1 MILRIK
7 NSIKIKNLMNYVFDL
22 YRLTIDLILV
32 SYSAIK
38 NIVLYRKLYK
48 EDLTIVTATD
58 QIFFESLI
66 QLLENIRYHEK
77 EIPIVVYNLGINES
91 QYKTLLNKKF
101 NNLNIKDFDFSSF
114 PKFYSERDS
123 FNRLGQYAWK
133 SSIINEELI
142 LSKKQVLWFD
152 TGNLITKKLTLI
164 RIIVSALGV
173 FSPISAGS
181 IINWTHKDTLNYLN
195 TEKSIYKK
203 RNLTGGI
210 VAFDWENQN
219 ARNLS
224 KDWKDYCS
232 VEKCIAPK
240 GSNRDNH
247 RQDQSILSILKYKN
261 KKISTLPRLKKTFGL
276 LVNQNPGRKV
286 YLSETLE
293 GHILD
298 NFRKEWYKNNFE
310 FSVNTIKMADLIW
323 VIDIKNINKVQK
335 KFLNVADVIVSLTV
349 NDLKNRDYLNKEL
362 SIYEKYIDYYLVH
375 DIEYSDFESNDFK
388 QLNKVIKFNEN
399 SLRGIVIKILNK
411 N

>member
-1 MILRIK
+1 MILRIRK
-7 NSIKIKNLMNYVFDL
+7 SIKIKNMINYTFDSF
-22 YRLTIDLILV
+22 RFAIDLILV
-32 SYSAIK
+32 FYSAIK

-66 QLLENIRYHEK
+66 QLLENIRYYEK
-77 EIPIVVYNLGINES
+77 EIPIVVYNLGIEES
-91 QYKTLLNKKF
+91 QYRTILDKKF

-114 PKFYSERDS
+114 PKFYSERDK

-133 SSIINEELI
+133 SAIINKELI
-142 LSKKQVLWFD
+142 SSKKQVLWFD
-152 TGNLITKKLTLI
+152 TGNLITKKVTLI

-286 YLSETLE
+286 YLSEALE
-293 GHILD
+293 GDLLD

-349 NDLKNRDYLNKEL
+349 NDLKNLDYLNKEL

-399 SLRGIVIKILNK
+399 SIRGIVIKLLNK

>member
-1 MILRIK
+1 MILRIRK
-7 NSIKIKNLMNYVFDL
+7 SIKIKNMINYTFDSF
-22 YRLTIDLILV
+22 RFAIDLILV
-32 SYSAIK
+32 FYSAIK

-66 QLLENIRYHEK
+66 QLLENIRYYEK
-77 EIPIVVYNLGINES
+77 EIPIVVYNLGIEES
-91 QYKTLLNKKF
+91 QYRTLLDKKF

-114 PKFYSERDS
+114 PNFYSERDK

-133 SSIINEELI
+133 SAIINKELI
-142 LSKKQVLWFD
+142 SSKKQVLWFD
-152 TGNLITKKLTLI
+152 TGNLITKKVTLI

-286 YLSETLE
+286 YLSEALE
-293 GHILD
+293 GDLLD

-399 SLRGIVIKILNK
+399 SIRGIVIKLLNK

>member
-1 MILRIK
+1 MILRIRK
-7 NSIKIKNLMNYVFDL
+7 SIKIKNMINYTFDSF
-22 YRLTIDLILV
+22 RFAIDLILV
-32 SYSAIK
+32 FYSAIK

-66 QLLENIRYHEK
+66 QLLENIRYYEK
-77 EIPIVVYNLGINES
+77 EIPIVVYNLGIEES
-91 QYKTLLNKKF
+91 QYRTLLDKKF

-114 PKFYSERDS
+114 PNFYSERDK

-133 SSIINEELI
+133 SAIINKELI
-142 LSKKQVLWFD
+142 SSKKQVLWFD
-152 TGNLITKKLTLI
+152 TGNLITKKVTLV

-286 YLSETLE
+286 YLSEALE
-293 GHILD
+293 GDLLD

-362 SIYEKYIDYYLVH
+362 SIYEKYIDYYLVR

-399 SLRGIVIKILNK
+399 SIRGIVIKLLNK

>member
-1 MILRIK
+1 MILRIR

-133 SSIINEELI
+133 SSIINKELI

-164 RIIVSALGV
+164 RIIISALGV

-210 VAFDWENQN
+210 VAFDWQNQN

-224 KDWKDYCS
+224 KEWKDYCS
-232 VEKCIAPK
+232 VEECIAPK
-240 GSNRDNH
+240 GSSRDNH

-298 NFRKEWYKNNFE
+298 NFRKEWYKNNFQ

-323 VIDIKNINKVQK
+323 VVDIKNIKKIQK
-335 KFLNVADVIVSLTV
+335 KLLNSADVIVSLTL
-349 NDLKNRDYLNKEL
+349 NDFKDRDYLNKEL
-362 SIYEKYIDYYLVH
+362 SIYEKYIDNYLVH
-375 DIEYSDFESNDFK
+375 DSEYSDFESNDFK

>member
-1 MILRIK
+1 MILRIRK
-7 NSIKIKNLMNYVFDL
+7 SIKIKNMINYTFDSF
-22 YRLTIDLILV
+22 RFAIDLILV
-32 SYSAIK
+32 FYSAIK

-66 QLLENIRYHEK
+66 QLLENIRYYEK
-77 EIPIVVYNLGINES
+77 EIPIVVYNLGIEES
-91 QYKTLLNKKF
+91 QYRTILDKKF

-114 PKFYSERDS
+114 PKFYSERDK

-133 SSIINEELI
+133 SAIINKELI
-142 LSKKQVLWFD
+142 SSKKQVLWFD
-152 TGNLITKKLTLI
+152 TGNLITKKVTLI

-286 YLSETLE
+286 YLSEALE
-293 GHILD
+293 GDLLD

-399 SLRGIVIKILNK
+399 SIRGIVIKLLNK

>member
-1 MILRIK
+1 
-7 NSIKIKNLMNYVFDL
+7 MNYVFDL

-38 NIVLYRKLYK
+38 NIVLHRKLYK

-133 SSIINEELI
+133 SSIINKELI

-164 RIIVSALGV
+164 RIIISALGV

-224 KDWKDYCS
+224 KEWKDYCS
-232 VEKCIAPK
+232 VEECIAPK
-240 GSNRDNH
+240 GSSRDNH

-298 NFRKEWYKNNFE
+298 NFRKEWYKNNFQ

-323 VIDIKNINKVQK
+323 VVDIKNIKKIQK
-335 KFLNVADVIVSLTV
+335 KLLNSADVIVSLTL
-349 NDLKNRDYLNKEL
+349 NDFKDQDYLNKEL
-362 SIYEKYIDYYLVH
+362 SIYEKYIDNYLVH
-375 DIEYSDFESNDFK
+375 DSEYSDFESNDFK

>member
-1 MILRIK
+1 MILRIR

-38 NIVLYRKLYK
+38 NIVLHRKLYK

-133 SSIINEELI
+133 SSIINKELI

-164 RIIVSALGV
+164 RIIISALGV

-181 IINWTHKDTLNYLN
+181 IVNWTHKDTLNYLN

-224 KDWKDYCS
+224 KEWKDYCS
-232 VEKCIAPK
+232 VEECIAPK
-240 GSNRDNH
+240 GSSRDNH

-293 GHILD
+293 GHLLD
-298 NFRKEWYKNNFE
+298 NFRKEWYKNNFQ

-323 VIDIKNINKVQK
+323 VVDIKNIKKIQK
-335 KFLNVADVIVSLTV
+335 KFLNSADVIVSLTL
-349 NDLKNRDYLNKEL
+349 NDFKDRDYLNKEL
-362 SIYEKYIDYYLVH
+362 SIYEKYIDNYLVH
-375 DIEYSDFESNDFK
+375 DSEYSDFESNDFK

>member
-1 MILRIK
+1 MILRIRK
-7 NSIKIKNLMNYVFDL
+7 SIKIKNMINYTFDSF
-22 YRLTIDLILV
+22 RFAIDLILV
-32 SYSAIK
+32 FYSAIK

-66 QLLENIRYHEK
+66 QLLENIRYYEK
-77 EIPIVVYNLGINES
+77 EIPIVVYNLGIEES
-91 QYKTLLNKKF
+91 QYRTLLDKKF

-114 PKFYSERDS
+114 PKFYSERDK

-133 SSIINEELI
+133 SAIINKELI
-142 LSKKQVLWFD
+142 SSKKQVLWFD
-152 TGNLITKKLTLI
+152 TGNLITKKVTLI

-286 YLSETLE
+286 YLSEALE
-293 GHILD
+293 GDLLD

-362 SIYEKYIDYYLVH
+362 SIYEKYIDYYLVR

-399 SLRGIVIKILNK
+399 SIRGIVIKLLNK

>member
-1 MILRIK
+1 MILRIRK
-7 NSIKIKNLMNYVFDL
+7 SIKIKNMINYTFDSF
-22 YRLTIDLILV
+22 RFAIDLILV
-32 SYSAIK
+32 FYSAIK

-66 QLLENIRYHEK
+66 QLLENIRYYEK
-77 EIPIVVYNLGINES
+77 EIPIVVYNLGIEES
-91 QYKTLLNKKF
+91 QYRTLLDKKF

-114 PKFYSERDS
+114 PKFYSERDK

-133 SSIINEELI
+133 SAIINKELI
-142 LSKKQVLWFD
+142 SSKKQVLWFD
-152 TGNLITKKLTLI
+152 TGNLITKKVTLI

-286 YLSETLE
+286 YLSEALE
-293 GHILD
+293 GDLLD

-399 SLRGIVIKILNK
+399 SIRGIVIKLLNK

>member
-1 MILRIK
+1 MILRIRK
-7 NSIKIKNLMNYVFDL
+7 SIKIKNMINYTFDSF
-22 YRLTIDLILV
+22 RFAIDLILV
-32 SYSAIK
+32 FYSAIK

-66 QLLENIRYHEK
+66 QLLENIRYYEK
-77 EIPIVVYNLGINES
+77 EIPIVVYNLGIEES
-91 QYKTLLNKKF
+91 QYRTLLDKKF

-114 PKFYSERDS
+114 PNFYSERDK

-133 SSIINEELI
+133 SAIINKELI
-142 LSKKQVLWFD
+142 SSKKQVLWFD
-152 TGNLITKKLTLI
+152 TGNLITKKVTLV

-286 YLSETLE
+286 YLSEALE
-293 GHILD
+293 GDLLD

-399 SLRGIVIKILNK
+399 SIRGIVIKLLNK

>member
-1 MILRIK
+1 MILRIRK
-7 NSIKIKNLMNYVFDL
+7 SIKIKNMINYTFDSF
-22 YRLTIDLILV
+22 RFAIDLILV
-32 SYSAIK
+32 FYSAIK

-66 QLLENIRYHEK
+66 QLLENIRYYEK
-77 EIPIVVYNLGINES
+77 EIPIVVYNLGIEES
-91 QYKTLLNKKF
+91 QYRTLLDKKF

-114 PKFYSERDS
+114 PKFYSERDK

-133 SSIINEELI
+133 SAIINKELI
-142 LSKKQVLWFD
+142 SSKKQVLWFD
-152 TGNLITKKLTLI
+152 TGNLITKKVTLI

-232 VEKCIAPK
+232 FEKCIAPK

-286 YLSETLE
+286 YLSEALE
-293 GHILD
+293 GDLLD

-399 SLRGIVIKILNK
+399 SIRGIVIKLLNK

>member
-1 MILRIK
+1 MILRIRK
-7 NSIKIKNLMNYVFDL
+7 SIKIKNMINYTFDSF
-22 YRLTIDLILV
+22 RFAIDLILV
-32 SYSAIK
+32 FYSAIK

-66 QLLENIRYHEK
+66 QLLENIRYYEK
-77 EIPIVVYNLGINES
+77 EIPIVVYNLGIEES
-91 QYKTLLNKKF
+91 QYRTLLDKKF

-114 PKFYSERDS
+114 PNFYSERDK

-133 SSIINEELI
+133 SAIINKELI
-142 LSKKQVLWFD
+142 SSKKQVLWFD
-152 TGNLITKKLTLI
+152 TGNLITKKVTLI

-286 YLSETLE
+286 YLSEALE
-293 GHILD
+293 GDLLD

-362 SIYEKYIDYYLVH
+362 SIYEKYIDYYLVR

-399 SLRGIVIKILNK
+399 SIRGIVIKLLNK

>member
-1 MILRIK
+1 MILRIR

-38 NIVLYRKLYK
+38 NIVLHRKLYK

-133 SSIINEELI
+133 SSIINKELI

-164 RIIVSALGV
+164 RIIISALGV

-224 KDWKDYCS
+224 KEWKDYCS
-232 VEKCIAPK
+232 VEECIAPK
-240 GSNRDNH
+240 GSSRDNH

-293 GHILD
+293 GNILD
-298 NFRKEWYKNNFE
+298 NFRKEWYKNNFQ

-323 VIDIKNINKVQK
+323 VVDIKNIKKIQK
-335 KFLNVADVIVSLTV
+335 KFLNSADVIVSLTL
-349 NDLKNRDYLNKEL
+349 NDFKDRDYLNKEL
-362 SIYEKYIDYYLVH
+362 SIYEKYIDNYLVH
-375 DIEYSDFESNDFK
+375 DSEYSDFESNDFQ

>member
-1 MILRIK
+1 MILRIR

-38 NIVLYRKLYK
+38 NIVLHRKLYK

-133 SSIINEELI
+133 SSIINKELI

-164 RIIVSALGV
+164 RIIISALGV

-224 KDWKDYCS
+224 KEWKDYCS
-232 VEKCIAPK
+232 VEECIAPK
-240 GSNRDNH
+240 GSSRDNH

-298 NFRKEWYKNNFE
+298 NFRKEWYKNNFQ

-323 VIDIKNINKVQK
+323 VVDIKNIKKIQK
-335 KFLNVADVIVSLTV
+335 KLLNSADVIVSLTL
-349 NDLKNRDYLNKEL
+349 NDFKDRDYLNKEL
-362 SIYEKYIDYYLVH
+362 SIYEKYIDNYLVH
-375 DIEYSDFESNDFK
+375 DSEYSDFESNDFK